1 LNLKSFNKYLF
12 LEFTNYF
19 HALTIKLHRFY
30 FHYNLYICIITW
42 RALSTNFKVFIVS
55 SILLI
60 DGEILPTIKVNVF
73 PVKESWSRRVSL
85 DSRKEATLFDLLERL
100 AMTLPRVV
108 NDWFIFLSYLKCS
121 LLISSLL
128 LTFSEPAKSQRFKRA
143 FLITIFLLE
152 TFLFCQDELIQA
164 KFEK

>member
-1 LNLKSFNKYLF
+1 
-12 LEFTNYF
+12 
-19 HALTIKLHRFY
+19 
-30 FHYNLYICIITW
+30 
-42 RALSTNFKVFIVS
+42 
-55 SILLI
+55 
-60 DGEILPTIKVNVF
+60 
-73 PVKESWSRRVSL
+73 
-85 DSRKEATLFDLLERL
+85 
-100 AMTLPRVV
+100 
-108 NDWFIFLSYLKCS
+108 LKCS